1 MVPDSLVGSWRLRS
15 FETRLADGRVTLP
28 FGPDPIGLVVVT
40 ADGWAS
46 AHLMRPDRNRFADPD
61 RPPSADE
68 AQDAL
73 RGFVAYYG
81 RCEVDEARHLLVTHV
96 EGSANPNW
104 IGGDQVR
111 TYEFRGDVLVLRPP
125 ARETEAGTI
134 QMELTWE
141 RA

>member
-1 MVPDSLVGSWRLRS
+1 MYYP
-15 FETRLADGRVTLP
+15 DGRVTLP
-28 FGPDPIGLVVVT
+28 MGDAPIGLVVIT

-46 AHLMRPDRNRFADPD
+46 AHLMRPDRQPFANPD
-61 RPPSADE
+61 LPPSAEE

-81 RCEVDEARHLLVTHV
+81 RCEVDEARSAFVTHV
-96 EGSANPNW
+96 QGSVNPNW

-111 TYEFRGDVLVLRPP
+111 TYELRGDSLVLRPP
-125 ARETEAGTI
+125 VRETPAGSVK
-134 QMELTWE
+134 MELVWD